1 MKPSLAPGI
10 STIRRITVDRDRTI
24 GFMGDEARVYATPE
38 LVRDIEMTC
47 QQYLL
52 EHLDPGENTVG
63 TRIELD
69 HLAPT
74 PLGMWVDITVKVVEV
89 KGRAL
94 TIEATA
100 RDALDEIA
108 RCRHGRFVVDAS
120 KSRERIA
127 AKLAKAKAAS

>member
-1 MKPSLAPGI
+1 VKPSLAPGI